1 MPDTEPK
8 TRRVT
13 IQWSS
18 VEYFSCVRDIDEAEL
33 LEWLG
38 SPEPTAVR
46 EGDVKR
52 FIEAGDPH
60 DDYDLRAMSS
70 EWHDRDAPVVD
81 GVAFE

>member
-1 MPDTEPK
+1 
-8 TRRVT
+8 
-13 IQWSS
+13 
-18 VEYFSCVRDIDEAEL
+18 L

-46 EGDVKR
+46 EGDVKG

-70 EWHDRDAPVVD
+70 EWHDRDAPRVE